1 MYAAKA
7 DFWIFLAKSAEIDL
21 LGNITEFMLATAAV
35 DFSREVFAEIVLTL
49 AELLMVRATVR
60 LIKSTETSADPVD

>member
-21 LGNITEFMLATAAV
+21 LGNITEFMLVTAAV
-35 DFSREVFAEIVLTL
+35 AFSREVFAEIVLTL
-49 AELLMVRATVR
+49 AELPMARETVP
-60 LIKSTETSADPVD
+60 LIKSTETSADPVG